1 MLSGRQ
7 VIYVGDAFLC
17 LFIKENVFRLVGCN
31 MRFEGNSPEATG
43 GVPPPSKHRLAVD
56 ALEIVLVVVDEDLIS
71 CEYRD
76 IPSVCKLAGAE

>member
-1 MLSGRQ
+1 
-7 VIYVGDAFLC
+7 
-17 LFIKENVFRLVGCN
+17 

-43 GVPPPSKHRLAVD
+43 GVPPPSEHRLTVD
-56 ALEIVLVVVDEDLIS
+56 ALKIVLVVVDEDLIS